1 MKKIDKSL
9 LKTAAHN
16 LMFDM
21 NEQQYDTLLAE
32 FDIILRQM
40 DLIGKIEGVDD
51 ADPMVFPFEVK
62 TTYLR
67 EDVVADELSFE
78 DVLKNASDVKDGQ
91 IVLPKVI

>member
-51 ADPMVFPFEVK
+51 VEPMVFPFEVK